1 MTYIS
6 PFILLTSGGY
16 KWTSGHG
23 KWFIYLFHKL
33 DVCLQV
39 SNVFVIQM
47 KKKGTGLSLSM
58 KQASGQDT
66 YSLVPSRLQVQQEQ
80 VWLNQGRDPET
91 GQRGQRKDDW
101 SSSVPPVFF
110 YLVVLVFPWGII
122 PDVRVPYITFT
133 EGEPKPFSIYRQCPA
148 LWSNF
153 GESPPSMGKSFK
165 ASGQNLGYI
174 YSGISANQ
182 LDYRLP
188 VTWFPVVFCLDTC
201 TSSLWYFPHKLPSAQ
216 ISLLFPLKQY

>member
-1 MTYIS
+1 MTSIS

-66 YSLVPSRLQVQQEQ
+66 YFAGAKQATSPTGASVAESRKRPRDRPKRTEEGRLVILCATSVLLPGSIGLSLGDHPR
-80 VWLNQGRDPET
+80 
-91 GQRGQRKDDW
+91 
-101 SSSVPPVFF
+101 
-110 YLVVLVFPWGII
+110 
-122 PDVRVPYITFT
+122 
-133 EGEPKPFSIYRQCPA
+133 
-148 LWSNF
+148 
-153 GESPPSMGKSFK
+153 GESP
-165 ASGQNLGYI
+165 LH
-174 YSGISANQ
+174 
-182 LDYRLP
+182 
-188 VTWFPVVFCLDTC
+188 
-201 TSSLWYFPHKLPSAQ
+201 YF
-216 ISLLFPLKQY
+216 Y